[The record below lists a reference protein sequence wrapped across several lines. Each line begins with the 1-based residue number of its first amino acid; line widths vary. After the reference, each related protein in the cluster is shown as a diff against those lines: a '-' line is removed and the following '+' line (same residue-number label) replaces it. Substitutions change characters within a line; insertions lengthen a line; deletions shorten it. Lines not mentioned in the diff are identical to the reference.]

1 MLLTIFTFF
10 YIFCEPGS
18 LYILTTGL
26 HKKAEPVSI
35 KMLQFYNLGNVQ
47 HYYWLIVVWVNV
59 IAKLPKYN

>member
-47 HYYWLIVVWVNV
+47 HYY
-59 IAKLPKYN
+59 